1 MGQDT
6 SGVSIAITNTN
17 SFGYAI
23 PEHMERL
30 EKLGPVR
37 RVSVPGDC
45 RGRELAEAV
54 GDANI
59 IITSGTPQ
67 FDREFFECKP
77 EMKLVARDGLGF
89 NNVDVEAWMLCHK
102 GREVC
107 GARGRG
113 RVRRL
118 RND

>member
-45 RGRELAEAV
+45 RGR
-54 GDANI
+54 
-59 IITSGTPQ
+59 SSP
-67 FDREFFECKP
+67 
-77 EMKLVARDGLGF
+77 
-89 NNVDVEAWMLCHK
+89 
-102 GREVC
+102 
-107 GARGRG
+107 
-113 RVRRL
+113 RRL
-118 RND
+118 AMRISSSLLERLSSTGSSLSASRR